1 MSARDTLA
9 LARARVVIEIGPHML
24 DIPPDALAIL
34 KNYRTCEFTTLSAK
48 GAPVTWPLCARLLD
62 DGRFLLT
69 TSIAMPQKAFNIR
82 RNPKVSLLFSE
93 PRGSGTD
100 KSGAVLVQG
109 DAVCEDRIV
118 ADMTT
123 VPELEGYIVEN
134 IFSRQPKGKFMSS
147 WIGKRLFPSYY
158 MRLLIY
164 VKPTRIR
171 WWPTRDFSQAP
182 SRIEVSNVG

>member
-1 MSARDTLA
+1 
-9 LARARVVIEIGPHML
+9 VIEIAGRMP

-34 KNYRTCEFTTLSAK
+34 KSYRTCEFTTLSTK
-48 GAPVTWPLCARLLD
+48 GAPVTWPVCARLLD

-93 PRGSGTD
+93 PRGSGTENP
-100 KSGAVLVQG
+100 GAVLVQG

-118 ADMTT
+118 ADMST

-171 WWPTRDFSQAP
+171 WWQARDFSRTP
-182 SRIEVSNVG
+182 SSVEVSHVG